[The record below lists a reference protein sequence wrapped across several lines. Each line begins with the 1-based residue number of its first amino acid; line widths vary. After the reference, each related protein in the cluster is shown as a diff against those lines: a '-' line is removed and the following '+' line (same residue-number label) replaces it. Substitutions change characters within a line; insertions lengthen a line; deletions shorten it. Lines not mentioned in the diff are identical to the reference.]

1 MKKSTAIRV
10 FGSASRL
17 ADAIG
22 VSKQAISLWPDELT
36 TRQTNEVVGAMLH
49 AGKLTD
55 LLSTAEDGYE
65 EVSRAQTCNGG

>member
-1 MKKSTAIRV
+1 MKKSTVIRV

-36 TRQTNEVVGAMLH
+36 TRQTNEVVGAMLR

-55 LLSTAEDGYE
+55 LLLTAECSSQ
-65 EVSRAQTCNGG
+65 EVSRAETCNGG